1 MNRKDFLVKST
12 LGVSSLF
19 VLPYF
24 LQSCKRENLYEDTKF
39 KGSVGIVGGGIS
51 GLYAALMLKQ
61 AGINVK
67 VFEAS
72 NTIGGRIKSL
82 SGFADFN
89 VPLGAFQ
96 TFGRNS
102 VWYDLLNAN
111 GASFVSANLEQN
123 FFFNQNLISK
133 SELQN
138 QASYSILEEITD
150 GINSYTGSDIPCSS
164 YAQVAGL
171 PPEFASIHNAIVG
184 NSNGTDASK
193 IGTEG
198 LKFVRQHWQA
208 GDDVLTV
215 SNTDLQSLLEAAFG
229 SLTNYIS
236 LNTRITSISYGG
248 TKVVLTDSD
257 GNTSEFDKVI
267 VTVPLGVLKAQLIN
281 FSPNLPPQHI
291 QAINA
296 IGFDKGIRVALKFTD
311 RFWPA
316 QVSEFVGGNIAP
328 QYFAPAAGGVSLTNN
343 VLVADINGSYA
354 DQFESLG
361 GDNIAA
367 ILSELDAMFNSDIP
381 STTFVSSHIENWG
394 ENDLFRGIK
403 SYYPPQLS
411 EEVRTIFNTSVAN
424 KVFFAGEATHFS
436 GQHGTIHGAMESSIR
451 AIQKIF
457 ENA

>member
-24 LQSCKRENLYEDTKF
+24 LQSCKRENLYEDSNF

-61 AGINVK
+61 AGVNVK

-72 NTIGGRIKSL
+72 NNIGGRIKSL
-82 SGFADFN
+82 SGFSDFN

-102 VWYDLLNAN
+102 VWCDLLNAN
-111 GASFVSANLEQN
+111 GASFVATDLQQN
-123 FFFNQNLISK
+123 YFFNQNLISK

-150 GINSYTGSDIPCSS
+150 GLENYSGSDIPCSS

-171 PPEFASIHNAIVG
+171 PNDFLTIHNALTG
-184 NSNGTDASK
+184 NSNGTDATQ

-208 GDDVLTV
+208 GDDVLTI
-215 SNTDLQSLLEAAFG
+215 SNTDLQSLLEVAFG
-229 SLTNYIS
+229 SLTNDIS
-236 LNTRITSISYGG
+236 LNTRISTISYGG
-248 TKVVLTDSD
+248 AKVVLSDSD

-267 VTVPLGVLKAQLIN
+267 VTAPLGVLKAQLIN
-281 FSPNLPPQHI
+281 FNPDLPPQHI

-296 IGFDKGIRVALKFTD
+296 IGFDKGIRVALKFNE
-311 RFWPA
+311 RFWPDN
-316 QVSEFVGGNIAP
+316 VSEFVGGTVAP
-328 QYFAPAAGGVSLTNN
+328 QYFAPGAGGVSLTNN

-354 DQFESLG
+354 DQFEALG
-361 GDNIAA
+361 ADGIAA

-394 ENDLFRGIK
+394 DNDLFGGVK
-403 SYYPPQLS
+403 SFYPPQLS
-411 EEVRTIFNTSVAN
+411 EEVRTILSTSVLN

-436 GQHGTIHGAMESSIR
+436 GHHGTIHGAMESSIR